1 MSGLYL
7 LPADAM
13 PRARA
18 AALRALAIDWE
29 LPEAHATLA
38 QIQAQFDWD
47 WTGAEK
53 SYQRTIE
60 LDPSYAHGHFY
71 YSQFLAEQGRMA
83 DAVNEAVEA
92 RRLNPLARNVGGY
105 LAWLY
110 YVDRQPDQATETF
123 EKVRQLDPVPADL
136 LFGLVYEFKGQF
148 DRAITEFKAACAL
161 EPSNDWC
168 LALMGHAYAVAG
180 QRMQAVGIL
189 NQLMEARRKRQV
201 DPYYMGL
208 IYVGLGDKD
217 RAFEW
222 FEKAYQEKTEELL
235 MLKVEPQL
243 DPVRSDPRF
252 HNLVRRLGLPM

>member
-1 MSGLYL
+1 
-7 LPADAM
+7 
-13 PRARA
+13 
-18 AALRALAIDWE
+18 
-29 LPEAHATLA
+29 
-38 QIQAQFDWD
+38 
-47 WTGAEK
+47 
-53 SYQRTIE
+53 
-60 LDPSYAHGHFY
+60 
-71 YSQFLAEQGRMA
+71 
-83 DAVNEAVEA
+83 
-92 RRLNPLARNVGGY
+92 
-105 LAWLY
+105 
-110 YVDRQPDQATETF
+110 
-123 EKVRQLDPVPADL
+123 VPADL

-148 DRAITEFKAACAL
+148 DRAIAEFKAACAL

-168 LALMGHAYAVAG
+168 LALIGHAYAVAG

>member
-1 MSGLYL
+1 
-7 LPADAM
+7 
-13 PRARA
+13 
-18 AALRALAIDWE
+18 
-29 LPEAHATLA
+29 
-38 QIQAQFDWD
+38 
-47 WTGAEK
+47 
-53 SYQRTIE
+53 
-60 LDPSYAHGHFY
+60 
-71 YSQFLAEQGRMA
+71 
-83 DAVNEAVEA
+83 
-92 RRLNPLARNVGGY
+92 
-105 LAWLY
+105 
-110 YVDRQPDQATETF
+110 
-123 EKVRQLDPVPADL
+123 
-136 LFGLVYEFKGQF
+136 
-148 DRAITEFKAACAL
+148 
-161 EPSNDWC
+161 
-168 LALMGHAYAVAG
+168 MGHAYAVAG